1 MKKNGFTLVE
11 VVMVI
16 VLIGIAGL
24 VSILAI
30 NNYMQRSYDE
40 QLKIIRNTIASAA
53 TNYRVSHNMA
63 FYQKMNISELNSSET
78 YLDPISYRKGVVCPI
93 DSTSGTIELRGQ
105 TGYELDRKNESYCI
119 KFFCNGEVIIDDYS
133 DPFDP
138 NYCDESE
145 SPRN

>member
-1 MKKNGFTLVE
+1 MKNKGFTLVE

-78 YLDPISYRKGVVCPI
+78 YLDPISYRKGVICPI

-119 KFFCNGEVIIDDYS
+119 KFFCNGEVIIDDYTDVDS
-133 DPFDP
+133 P
-138 NYCDESE
+138 NYCDESA

>member
-40 QLKIIRNTIASAA
+40 QIKIIRNTIASAA
-53 TNYRVSHNMA
+53 TNYRVSHNMPMDT
-63 FYQKMNISELNSSET
+63 KINISELNSSET
-78 YLDPISYRKGVVCPI
+78 YLDPINYRKGVVCPI
-93 DSTSGTIELRGQ
+93 DSTAGTIELRGQ

-119 KFFCNGEVIIDDYS
+119 KFFCNGEVIINDYA

-138 NYCDESE
+138 NYCENE
-145 SPRN
+145 PN